1 MYSPNMKKKIKV
13 ATTRALI
20 AFILI
25 YIICLPFRRKIDDGF
40 QSHYRLVQS
49 YIDSGLI
56 PRPRTISPSCINNGE
71 NVFLLIMVPS
81 TASNFAQRNA
91 IRKTWGHIS
100 NIPPIVKLKFVL
112 GKTHTSQ
119 LQDFVLTENLLY
131 NDIIIED
138 VPEKYE
144 NLTQKST
151 AILRWTVS
159 NCPRVRY
166 LLKIDDDV
174 FLNLPRL
181 LKYLSKHPQTN
192 TVLGCLVSH
201 SSPFRSIFSKWRVS
215 WDQYNEEEYPE
226 YISGPAYLIS
236 GDVLY
241 KLYQSTKH
249 VPKFMF
255 EDVYITGLCRRHIG
269 ALAKSHAEFSCGYRD
284 KGPCG
289 SNFLYEITGHH
300 YSPKE
305 VQRMWSELQ
314 NRWSD
319 CRLVDSYFVYRVIDI
334 FKWIFL

>member
-1 MYSPNMKKKIKV
+1 MKRGLKFTIIRILGIILL
-13 ATTRALI
+13 T
-20 AFILI
+20 FII
-25 YIICLPFRRKIDDGF
+25 FFPFKRHDSDHDIFLNNYK
-40 QSHYRLVQS
+40 LVKS

-56 PRPRTISPSCINNGE
+56 SQPPTMSPACINNGE

-81 TASNFAQRNA
+81 TASNFAQRDA
-91 IRKTWGHIS
+91 IRKTWGNVS
-100 NIPPIVKLKFVL
+100 NIRPIVKLKFVL
-112 GKTHTSQ
+112 GKTHSFH
-119 LQDFVLTENLLY
+119 LQDLLLTENLLY
-131 NDIIIED
+131 NDILIED

-144 NLTQKST
+144 NLTQKSI

-159 NCPRVRY
+159 NCPRIRY

-181 LKYLSKHPQTN
+181 LKYISKHAQTN
-192 TVLGCLVSH
+192 TILGCLVSH

-305 VQRMWSELQ
+305 VQRMWLELQ

-319 CRLVDSYFVYRVIDI
+319 CRLVDKYFVYKLVDV